1 VQYGNEGL
9 TFDVTV
15 SGPEGGTPVVLL
27 HGFPE
32 DATSWD
38 LVVPLLHAAGCR
50 TYRPDQRGY
59 SPGASPRAVSAYRMS
74 HLVVDVI
81 ALLDATSL
89 EKVHLVGHD
98 WGGAVAWAVAGLH
111 PERVQSLTVCSTP
124 HPEALSWACVHG
136 SQALA
141 SWYMVVFA
149 VPFLPEIVLAGRLDK
164 SFVTADL
171 PRDAAAHYADR
182 FATRDEVR
190 GPLNW
195 YRAEGLVPA
204 GGRLLRAAL
213 GGPPMPTISPSS
225 VRTTFVWGAR
235 DVALKRLAAER
246 TAQYVTGSYRFVELD
261 AGHWLPELNAEQVA
275 EAILDTVGAT
285 G

>member
-1 VQYGNEGL
+1 
-9 TFDVTV
+9 
-15 SGPEGGTPVVLL
+15 
-27 HGFPE
+27 
-32 DATSWD
+32 
-38 LVVPLLHAAGCR
+38 
-50 TYRPDQRGY
+50 
-59 SPGASPRAVSAYRMS
+59 MS
-74 HLVVDVI
+74 HLVADVI
-81 ALLDATSL
+81 ALLDATSS
-89 EKVHLVGHD
+89 ETVHLVGHD
-98 WGGAVAWAVAGLH
+98 WGGAVAWAVAGRH
-111 PERVQSLTVCSTP
+111 PERVESLTVCSTP
-124 HPEALSWACVHG
+124 HPEALSWACLHG

-141 SWYMVVFA
+141 SWYMVAFA

-171 PRDAAAHYADR
+171 PRDAAAHYARR

-204 GGRLLRAAL
+204 AGRLLRARL
-213 GGPPMPTISPSS
+213 GGPPMATIPPSS

-246 TAQYVTGSYRFVELD
+246 TGQYVSGSYRFVELD